1 MGDNPRHIQLGLRDL
16 LSVEAVNSR
25 NIIYCLRAC
34 ARRPYDVRMK
44 QHILPLLLIAS
55 LAGCSN
61 MVETRVTSS
70 GQSNLTPKSLL
81 YNAAVQPAELT
92 TAYNMVA
99 EALGQKGFAVADNG
113 VVHLQ
118 VTLSS
123 RPAQLAIGTGP
134 TANNLSPA
142 KQKKALQSCADKE
155 YRLAVILTQIADG
168 TEIYR
173 GSAAEY
179 HCNLTLTEAT
189 QPLVAAAL
197 ADLGNPRGAYIIK
210 RNSKD

>member
-1 MGDNPRHIQLGLRDL
+1 
-16 LSVEAVNSR
+16 
-25 NIIYCLRAC
+25 
-34 ARRPYDVRMK
+34 MK

-61 MVETRVTSS
+61 TVETRITSS
-70 GQSNLTPKSLL
+70 GQSNLTPTSLL
-81 YNAAVQPAELT
+81 FDAVAQPAELT
-92 TAYNMVA
+92 AAYKMVA
-99 EALGQKGFAVADNG
+99 EALGKKGFAVAENG
-113 VVHLQ
+113 AVHLQ

-155 YRLAVILTQIADG
+155 YRLVVILTQIADG

-179 HCNLTLTEAT
+179 HCNLTLAETT
-189 QPLVAAAL
+189 QPLVTAAL
-197 ADLGNPRGAYIIK
+197 ADLGNPRGAHITK
-210 RNSKD
+210 RDSKD